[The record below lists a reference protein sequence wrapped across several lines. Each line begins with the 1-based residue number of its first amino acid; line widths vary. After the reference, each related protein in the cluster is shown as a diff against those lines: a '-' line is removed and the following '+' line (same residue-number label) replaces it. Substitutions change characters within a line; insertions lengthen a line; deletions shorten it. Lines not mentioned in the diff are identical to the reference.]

1 MMCVSAGITEEEMAW
16 SRLEGI
22 GSSGQVVGRLERSS
36 LETSASESRENEGR
50 MCVFAGKMCVSVC
63 GLLNWPLM
71 VVVLFM
77 KNVAKS
83 SAVRVDEGGGGG
95 GLRREEKVLKSMR
108 ESEELLIL
116 L

>member
-1 MMCVSAGITEEEMAW
+1 MCV
-16 SRLEGI
+16 L
-22 GSSGQVVGRLERSS
+22 
-36 LETSASESRENEGR
+36 
-50 MCVFAGKMCVSVC
+50 AGKMCVSVC
-63 GLLNWPLM
+63 GLVNWPLM

-83 SAVRVDEGGGGG
+83 SAVRVDEGGGG
-95 GLRREEKVLKSMR
+95 LRREEKVLKSMQ